1 MQDTD
6 DYVKPQYVPAEL
18 RYCDRCG
25 QPEAKGRKL
34 RKCSACASV
43 VYCGRECQRAAWSKH
58 KLICRVMDGDK
69 EVMHSMDA
77 KVRRL
82 GFQSGEAFSQALLD
96 FIDAHTWAFE
106 RLTSA
111 HVLHMGGIEA
121 LQDPP
126 KLVEIVLRCR
136 PSYKVE
142 RNPASAFHV
151 VGQGIHP
158 LSAHLCRHPKAQ
170 ENWDMAAPTREN
182 THNIYLKM
190 GDPTYVCLIPVMYVV
205 ENVSISEMFF
215 YPQYRWTH
223 PEPPPRALLSDV
235 FTLCSSSIN
244 ECFPLRVTEGTRS
257 VLPGQF
263 VRSKGRWVWQPLFS
277 EWSHFAVDSSGHR
290 GLQNTVAELG
300 AGDRLPELISAISAL

>member
-1 MQDTD
+1 
-6 DYVKPQYVPAEL
+6 
-18 RYCDRCG
+18 
-25 QPEAKGRKL
+25 
-34 RKCSACASV
+34 
-43 VYCGRECQRAAWSKH
+43 
-58 KLICRVMDGDK
+58 MDGDK
-69 EVMHSMDA
+69 EVLQTMDA

-82 GFQSGEAFSQALLD
+82 GFQSGEGFSQALLD

-111 HVLHMGGIEA
+111 HVMHMGGIEA

-136 PSYKVE
+136 PSYRVE

-182 THNIYLKM
+182 THNTYLKM

-205 ENVSISEMFF
+205 EGVSISEMFF

-223 PEPPPRALLSDV
+223 PEPRPSPSSPTSSRCARVASMTASRCASLRAQGASCPGGSCAQEDAGSGSRCSRSGV
-235 FTLCSSSIN
+235 TLRSTAAVTGACRSQSRSSAQGTIYLSSSA
-244 ECFPLRVTEGTRS
+244 LS
-257 VLPGQF
+257 V
-263 VRSKGRWVWQPLFS
+263 RY
-277 EWSHFAVDSSGHR
+277 
-290 GLQNTVAELG
+290 
-300 AGDRLPELISAISAL
+300 DRLTPGDDLR